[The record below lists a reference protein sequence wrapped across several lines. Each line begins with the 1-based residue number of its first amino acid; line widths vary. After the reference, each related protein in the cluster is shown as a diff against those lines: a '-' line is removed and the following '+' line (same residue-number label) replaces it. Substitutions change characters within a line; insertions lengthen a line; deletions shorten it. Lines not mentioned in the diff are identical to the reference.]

1 MANLTG
7 VFADIGNLIPSQGDL
22 LNSIIAGAAGTV
34 VLSGLKSQE
43 GQNALDPLHLFHA
56 KDSGTQGAVQGG
68 PVMVASQFSKLDP
81 GTQQALLAAHYTIIP
96 G

>member
-1 MANLTG
+1 MAALTG
-7 VFADIGNLIPSQGDL
+7 IFSDIGNLVPSQGDL

-34 VLSGLKSQE
+34 VLSGLKSQD

-56 KDSGTQGAVQGG
+56 KETNVQGAVQGG
-68 PVMVASQFSKLDP
+68 NVMIASQFAKLDP
-81 GTQQALLAAHYTIIP
+81 STQAALLNAHYTIIP